1 MEVKWVGKH
10 KETLVVSICRVG
22 LNLYAILLEKLP
34 VFTVFKRGFNK
45 DAVQI
50 CREIL
55 TANYLANEMDFWFE
69 VSPCAQIVS
78 DCLDLVHLFLLH
90 VLECL
95 SVLCIIITVVVIVEA
110 SSGLVDGLV
119 LLKLAWNI
127 SGTVHDF
134 WLCFAFICFFCFVY
148 Y

>member
-10 KETLVVSICRVG
+10 KETLIISICCVR
-22 LNLYAILLEKLP
+22 LNLNAIFFEKLP

-45 DAVQI
+45 DAIQI

-55 TANYLANEMDFWFE
+55 TANYLPNEMDFWFE

-78 DCLDLVHLFLLH
+78 DGLNLVHLFLLH

-95 SVLCIIITVVVIVEA
+95 SVLLIIVTIVVVV
-110 SSGLVDGLV
+110 
-119 LLKLAWNI
+119 
-127 SGTVHDF
+127 
-134 WLCFAFICFFCFVY
+134 
-148 Y
+148 